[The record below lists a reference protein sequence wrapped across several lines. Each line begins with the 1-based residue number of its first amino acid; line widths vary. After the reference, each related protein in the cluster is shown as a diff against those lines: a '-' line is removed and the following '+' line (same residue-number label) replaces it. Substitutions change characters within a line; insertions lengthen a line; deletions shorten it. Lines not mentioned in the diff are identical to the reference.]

1 MMTCTSLWSGMASS
15 GVRVSAQIPPATPK
29 TLRMM
34 TRNGLRALAS
44 IMRSSRNGFFCVIAD
59 VEPVAVSMRL
69 FPLALPGL
77 KRALHLRFGVDEEV
91 GTGDDA
97 LGFVE
102 AGFDLVVI
110 AELAAQLD
118 KARLQS
124 TLAFVHENDI
134 PLAGGQHGADGQGHP
149 FA

>member
-15 GVRVSAQIPPATPK
+15 GVRLSAQIPPATPK

-59 VEPVAVSMRL
+59 VERLAASMRL

-77 KRALHLRFGVDEEV
+77 KRALHLRFGVEWEV

-97 LGFVE
+97 PGCVY
-102 AGFDLVVI
+102 AGFDLCGMPDLP
-110 AELAAQLD
+110 A
-118 KARLQS
+118 
-124 TLAFVHENDI
+124 
-134 PLAGGQHGADGQGHP
+134 
-149 FA
+149 

>member
-1 MMTCTSLWSGMASS
+1 MMTCTSVWSGMASS

-44 IMRSSRNGFFCVIAD
+44 IMRSSRNGFFGVIAD
-59 VEPVAVSMRL
+59 VELVSVSMRL

-91 GTGDDA
+91 GTSDDA
-97 LGFVE
+97 LGFVA
-102 AGFDLVVI
+102 AGFDLIVI

-118 KARLQS
+118 AARLES
-124 TLAFVHENDI
+124 TLAFVHEKHM
-134 PLAGGQHGADGQGHP
+134 ARARRQHGAEAQGTP